1 MANQNAQPAT
11 PSAQPALQGTEA
23 APPAQNILEDVCEI
37 EGQKVESTTMIE
49 RPPLG
54 ETREVSLQ
62 EGQNYIF
69 GFAKADADSFIV
81 DQDGTL
87 TITFECGGSL
97 ILKNYSAV
105 TSGDETSTFAFS
117 DIIPQGELS
126 SMIKVVDTTPAEE
139 EVQPEDTAKNEK
151 TARAEQVANIEPA
164 AGDEAA
170 MLAQIE
176 PAAGEAGGAAG
187 GNSGYGFNTPYTAAS
202 VGPLSAVG
210 PLGQTSLQ
218 YGANFRQPNPLI
230 GEEVEDDDRPTAE
243 GPAEEFLDE
252 TNLAG
257 GPIVETGFITF
268 SFGNDAPGTI
278 TPVAA
283 GGFTSGGSKL
293 GGNLTSEGHPV
304 NVVVNAAQDGYD
316 GIANGQKVFTLV
328 IDQTTGE
335 YTFTLLRPLDHN
347 DATDPNDVIDLNF
360 DVLLTDA
367 DGDELVTQIVV
378 HVADDAPTLDGDGT
392 KSVDEDDIP
401 GASVSGNLIEN
412 FGQDNDAPANIHTTG
427 VWNATGDMAG
437 GVLRSGGENVNVTFN
452 GTTYTGTT
460 TGGTPVFTLTITNQQ
475 TGAYTFN
482 LLQPLDHSAG
492 GNTITLTFG
501 AEIIDFDGDTDTANI
516 VIDIKDDVP
525 DIKDDN
531 PQIGKGLEVIDET
544 DMNGA
549 SITKNGNLPHDDGA
563 DTPSVIAP
571 NGNTQVNGS
580 FAGPN
585 LTSNGDEVI
594 ITQTANGYK
603 GETAGGRVVFTF
615 TINDNGAYSFTL
627 NDQLDHANGAD
638 PNDVI
643 NLRFGVKITDNDGDT
658 DDGFVNVNIVDDA
671 PVLDGDGIKTVDED
685 DIPGAS
691 VSGNL
696 VEDFGEDGQGFINTT
711 GTSNATGDLDGG
723 VLRSG
728 GENVNITF
736 GPNGY
741 TGTTTGGT
749 PVFTLTID
757 PDTGAYT
764 FNLLQPLDHSAGGNT
779 ITLTFGAKIVDF
791 DGDSDLADIVIKI
804 KDDVPEIK
812 DDNPV
817 IGKGLEVVDETNLGP
832 IVRDGSVTFDF
843 GGDGPGA
850 FGPSGTSSSS
860 IPLTSG
866 GNTVTV
872 TPSGTGYVGTA
883 NGQTIFTMA
892 INPDG
897 TYKFTLIGTLD
908 HPVDGPTPADHDDVI
923 TLNFGVR
930 VTDADGDS
938 DTGNIIVRVHDDGPV
953 AVDDGNFT
961 DGNTVT
967 GNVLGND
974 DHGEDGPGAVI
985 SVTFNG
991 TTTPVPAVGTVN
1003 INGAHGVL
1011 TIAANGE
1018 YSYTPNNGT
1027 DGSDVFTYT
1036 MNDNDGATDT
1046 AKLTI
1051 RVDNDDKPIIIK
1063 PAAEVVDETF
1073 LGPIVETGTVDAD
1086 FFGDGPGTIKP
1097 DGITSSSGSKLNGNL
1112 TSLGETV
1119 TITQTAN
1126 GYVGTVNGGAT
1137 NVFTL
1142 TIDPATGD
1150 YTFTLNRVL
1159 DHQDGSN
1166 PNDVITLNFGVVG
1179 TDSDGDTASTS
1190 ITVNV
1195 VDDAP
1200 IAKNDVNTG
1209 EGVRTGNVVTGANG
1223 GAGAAD
1229 DLSND
1234 TPNKVTKI
1242 AFGGTSVNV
1251 PNAGEATINGQY
1263 GQLKISADGSYTY
1276 TPFALPYQGG
1286 GTTSSMSP
1294 GASNFTG
1301 IQNTVTKNGITVK
1314 SANGADLTWY
1324 DNGDGGGIGIA
1335 PDNIYTGEK
1344 LEVDFAASDKV
1355 TITIADLGTNNKQG
1369 GIDYVVHLANGQTVT
1384 GEFDVGPVPH
1394 ADGIAS
1400 FTLNSS
1406 SFGGQQIVG
1415 VDLSTVANS
1424 ALPIASFTVQNI
1436 IVSSHDCPPDQ
1447 GPDQFVYTLTDRDG
1461 DSSTAT
1467 LTVEGNQPILVV
1479 GENVDDKSGSKIE
1492 HRIGCDHGEII
1503 GKRAADILIGDVGG
1517 SKQIA
1522 QNKDFNVV
1530 LILDIS
1536 GSMGEGPGSKLQLLK
1551 DAVSHL
1557 LQDFNNYD
1565 TGTIKVHVV
1574 PFGTTAF
1581 ASGTFTVTD
1590 TAGYNSAVS
1599 FVQAMDNNNQQF
1611 TNYEAPMISALNWLN
1626 GNLTNDPIANADTYT
1641 YFVSDGEP
1649 NHYVGT
1655 SGQTVNANNNAQTV
1669 MNEIH
1674 GVSDGSDEVGQLQ
1687 AKSQLVAVG
1696 IDISGTTLA
1705 RLDTIDE
1712 NGDAVDVQ
1720 NANDLDAAFQ
1730 NLNPLNQLTE
1740 TGDDVLTGG
1749 DGNDLI
1755 FGDTINT
1762 DALATAQGLSTN
1774 PGAGWQVIELLEAG
1788 LGTNA
1793 AWDRDDTI
1801 AYIKANAVAMS
1812 DETVSNGQ
1820 GRQGGND
1827 TLSGGA
1833 GNDIIF
1839 GQEGDDVIT
1848 GGAGNDT
1855 LYGGSGDDVFKFV
1868 NLGGE
1873 GVDTVKD
1880 FEIGDIL
1887 DVSGLLVGYNSV
1899 QDSIN
1904 DFVFK
1909 TESGGNTTI
1918 HVNADGVGG
1927 LAGATAIATLEG
1939 IVGLNIQ
1946 QITNDG
1952 NAV

>member
-1 MANQNAQPAT
+1 MANENAQPAI

-23 APPAQNILEDVCEI
+23 APPTQNVLEDVCEI

-54 ETREVSLQ
+54 ETREIALQ

-87 TITFECGGSL
+87 TVTFDCGGSL

-105 TSGDETSTFAFS
+105 TSGDEAATFAFS

-126 SMIKVVDTTPAEE
+126 SMIKVVDTTQAEE
-139 EVQPEDTAKNEK
+139 EVRPEDTAKNEK
-151 TARAEQVANIEPA
+151 TVRAEQVANIEPA

-176 PAAGEAGGAAG
+176 PAAGDAGGAS
-187 GNSGYGFNTPYTAAS
+187 GNSGYGFNTPYSAAS
-202 VGPLSAVG
+202 VGPLAAVG

-218 YGANFRQPNPLI
+218 YGANFRQPNPLE
-230 GEEVEDDDRPTAE
+230 GEEEVPNDRPTAE
-243 GPAEEFLDE
+243 GPAEEFVDE
-252 TNLAG
+252 TFL

-268 SFGNDAPGTI
+268 SFGNDTPGTI
-278 TPVAA
+278 TPLAA
-283 GGFTSGGSKL
+283 GGFTSTGSKQN
-293 GGNLTSEGHPV
+293 GNLTSNGDPV
-304 NVVVNAAQDGYD
+304 DVVVNAAQDGYD
-316 GIANGQKVFTLV
+316 GVANGQKVFTLV
-328 IDQTTGE
+328 IDQVTGE
-335 YTFTLLRPLDHN
+335 YTFTLLKPLDHN
-347 DATDPNDVIDLNF
+347 DPTDPNDVIDLNF
-360 DVLLTDA
+360 DVLLTDSS
-367 DGDELVTQIVV
+367 GDTLVTQIVV
-378 HVADDAPTLDGDGT
+378 HVADDVPTLEGDGT
-392 KSVDEDDIP
+392 KTVDEDDLP
-401 GASVSGNLIEN
+401 GAAIATGNLVDDYGSDGNGFIEPD
-412 FGQDNDAPANIHTTG
+412 GTS
-427 VWNATGDMAG
+427 NATGDLANG
-437 GVLRSGGENVNVTFN
+437 TLSSGGHNVTITPGLN
-452 GTTYTGTT
+452 GYTGTANGQT
-460 TGGTPVFTLTITNQQ
+460 VFTLAIDPT
-475 TGAYTFN
+475 TGAYTFT
-482 LLQPLDHSAG
+482 LLRPLDHSVG
-492 GNTITLTFG
+492 GDKITLTFG
-501 AEIIDFDGDTDTANI
+501 ANIVDFDGDKDPANI
-516 VIDIKDDVP
+516 VIDIVDDVP
-525 DIKDDN
+525 EIKDGN
-531 PQIGKGLEVIDET
+531 PTVGNGLEVIDET

-549 SITKNGNLPHDDGA
+549 SLTKNGNLPHDDGS
-563 DTPSVIAP
+563 DTPSVITP
-571 NGNTQVNGS
+571 NGNTQISGS

-585 LTSNGDEVI
+585 LTSNGDAVV
-594 ITQTANGYK
+594 ITQTANGYT
-603 GETAGGRVVFTF
+603 GTTTGGVPVFTF
-615 TINDNGAYSFTL
+615 TINQSGAYSYTQMQ
-627 NDQLDHANGAD
+627 QLDHADGTNA
-638 PNDVI
+638 NDVI

-658 DDGFVNVNIVDDA
+658 DDGFVNINIVDDA
-671 PVLDGDGIKTVDED
+671 PVLDGDGTKIVDED
-685 DIPGAS
+685 DLPGAAT

-696 VEDFGEDGQGFINTT
+696 VEDFGEDGPGNIHTT
-711 GTSNATGDLDGG
+711 DTFGATGDLLGGNLTSDGHTVVVTSTASGYVGTANG
-723 VLRSG
+723 V
-728 GENVNITF
+728 EVFNITI
-736 GPNGY
+736 NQS
-741 TGTTTGGT
+741 
-749 PVFTLTID
+749 
-757 PDTGAYT
+757 TGAYT
-764 FNLLQPLDHSAGGNT
+764 FNLLQPLDHSAGGSQ
-779 ITLTFGAKIVDF
+779 ITLTFGTEITDF
-791 DGDSDLADIVIKI
+791 DGDKDPANIVIKVV
-804 KDDVPEIK
+804 DDVPCI
-812 DDNPV
+812 DDGNPV

-832 IVRDGSVTFDF
+832 IVRDGSITFDF

-850 FGPSGTSSSS
+850 FGPSGTVVPSGSMLGGN
-860 IPLTSG
+860 LTSNG
-866 GNTVTV
+866 HTVNITSNA
-872 TPSGTGYVGTA
+872 SGYTGTA
-883 NGQTIFTMA
+883 NGQPVFTMV
-892 INPDG
+892 INADG
-897 TYKFTLIGTLD
+897 TYKFTLLDTLD
-908 HPVDGPTPADHDDVI
+908 HADGTNPNDAI
-923 TLNFGVR
+923 TLTFGVR
-930 VTDADGDS
+930 VSDADGDT
-938 DTGNIIVRVHDDGPV
+938 DTGSIIVRVHDDGPV

-961 DGNTVT
+961 DGNVIN
-967 GNVLGND
+967 GNVLSND
-974 DHGEDGPGAVI
+974 DHGKDGPGAVI

-991 TTTPVPAVGTVN
+991 TTTPVPAVGSVN
-1003 INGAHGVL
+1003 ISGAHGVL
-1011 TIAANGE
+1011 TISANGN

-1027 DGSDVFTYT
+1027 DGSDVFSYT
-1036 MNDNDGATDT
+1036 MDDYDNDTAS

-1051 RVDNDDKPIIIK
+1051 CVDNDDLPIIIK

-1073 LGPIVETGTVDAD
+1073 LGPIIETGNVDAD
-1086 FFGDGPGTIKP
+1086 FFGDTPGTITP
-1097 DGITSSSGSKLNGNL
+1097 NGITSSTGSKLGGNL

-1119 TITQTAN
+1119 TITPTAN

-1142 TIDPATGD
+1142 TINPANGD

-1159 DHQDGSN
+1159 DHQDGAN

-1179 TDSDGDTASTS
+1179 TDADGDTASTS

-1200 IAKNDVNTG
+1200 VAKNDVNTG
-1209 EGVRTGNVVTGANG
+1209 EGVRTGNVVTGVNG

-1234 TPNKVTKI
+1234 TPNLVTKI

-1251 PNAGEATINGQY
+1251 PNVGQATINGQF

-1276 TPFALPYQGG
+1276 TPFAQPYQGG
-1286 GTTSSMSP
+1286 VNATLSLDP
-1294 GASNFTG
+1294 AAANFNG
-1301 IQNTVTKNGITVK
+1301 FQNTFTKNGITVK
-1314 SANGADLTWY
+1314 STSGADLTWY
-1324 DNGDGGGIGIA
+1324 DVGDGAGIGIE
-1335 PDNIYTGEK
+1335 PQNIFGPEK
-1344 LEVDFAASDKV
+1344 LEIDFQASDKV
-1355 TITIADLGTNNKQG
+1355 TLTFADLGDNNNQG
-1369 GIDYVVHLANGQTVT
+1369 GIDYIVHLANGQTVT
-1384 GEFDVGPVPH
+1384 GEFNIGPVPH
-1394 ADGIAS
+1394 ADGVAS

-1406 SFGGQQIVG
+1406 SFGGVQIVG
-1415 VDLSTVANS
+1415 VDVTTINNS
-1424 ALPIASFTVQNI
+1424 ALPQASFTVQNV

-1479 GENVDDKSGSKIE
+1479 GENVDDKQGSNTE
-1492 HRIGCDHGEII
+1492 HRIGCDHGEIT
-1503 GKRAADILIGDVGG
+1503 GKRAADILVGDVGG

-1522 QNKDFNVV
+1522 QNKDFNIV
-1530 LILDIS
+1530 LVLDIS

-1551 DAVSHL
+1551 DAVTHL
-1557 LQDFNNYD
+1557 LQDFNDYD
-1565 TGTIKVHVV
+1565 TGTVKVHVV

-1590 TAGYNSAVS
+1590 NTGFNNAVS
-1599 FVQAMDNNNQQF
+1599 FVQAMDNNGQGW

-1626 GNLTNDPIANADTYT
+1626 GSLTNDPIPGASTFT

-1655 SGQTVNANNNAQTV
+1655 SGQTVNSNNNAQTV

-1687 AKSQLVAVG
+1687 AKSQVVAVG

-1749 DGNDLI
+1749 DGNDLL
-1755 FGDTINT
+1755 FGDTLFT
-1762 DALATAQGLSTN
+1762 DDLATAQGLSTT
-1774 PGAGWQVIELLEAG
+1774 PGAGWTVIEQLEAG
-1788 LGTNA
+1788 LGNDVS
-1793 AWDRDDTI
+1793 WDRADTI
-1801 AYIKANAVAMS
+1801 AYIKANAVAMAEES
-1812 DETVSNGQ
+1812 VSNGQ

-1873 GVDTVKD
+1873 GVDAVKD

-1899 QDSIN
+1899 QDSID

>member
-1 MANQNAQPAT
+1 MANENAQPAT
-11 PSAQPALQGTEA
+11 PSAQPALQGTES

-54 ETREVSLQ
+54 ETREVDLQ

-69 GFAKADADSFIV
+69 GFAKADADTFIV

-87 TITFECGGSL
+87 TVTFECGGSL

-105 TSGDETSTFAFS
+105 TTGDEASTFAFS

-139 EVQPEDTAKNEK
+139 AEPENTAKNEK
-151 TARAEQVANIEPA
+151 TVKAEQVANIEPA

-176 PAAGEAGGAAG
+176 PAAGDAGGAS
-187 GNSGYGFNTPYTAAS
+187 GNSGYGFNTPYNAAT
-202 VGPLSAVG
+202 VNPLNAVG
-210 PLGQTSLQ
+210 PLGETERQ

-230 GEEVEDDDRPTAE
+230 AEEVEEDDRPTAE

-257 GPIVETGFITF
+257 GPIVETGSITF
-268 SFGNDAPGTI
+268 DFGNDAPGTV

-283 GGFTSGGSKL
+283 GGFTSGGSQL
-293 GGNLTSEGHPV
+293 NGNLTSEGHAV
-304 NVVVNAAQDGYD
+304 TVVVNAAQDGYD
-316 GIANGQKVFTLV
+316 GVANGQTVFTLV
-328 IDQTTGE
+328 IDQVTGE
-335 YTFTLLRPLDHN
+335 YTFTLLRPLDHD

-392 KSVDEDDIP
+392 KVVDEKDIP

-427 VWNATGDMAG
+427 VSSATGDMAG
-437 GVLRSGGENVNVTFN
+437 GVLRSGGENVNITFN
-452 GTTYTGTT
+452 GTSYTGTT

-492 GNTITLTFG
+492 GDKITLTFG
-501 AEIIDFDGDTDTANI
+501 AEIIDFDGDTDPANI
-516 VIDIKDDVP
+516 VIEVKDDVP
-525 DIKDDN
+525 DIKDGN
-531 PQIGKGLEVIDET
+531 PTIGNGLEVIDET
-544 DMNGA
+544 DMNGG
-549 SITKNGNLPHDDGA
+549 SITRNGNLPVDTGA
-563 DTPSVIAP
+563 DTPVTILP
-571 NGNTQVNGS
+571 NGTTQLNGS
-580 FAGPN
+580 FVGPN
-585 LTSNGDEVI
+585 LLSHGEVVT
-594 ITQTANGYK
+594 ITQTANGYQ
-603 GETAGGRVVFTF
+603 GVAPGNRVVFTF
-615 TINDNGAYSFTL
+615 TINNNGSYSYTQ
-627 NDQLDHANGAD
+627 NDQLDHADGTDA
-638 PNDVI
+638 NDVI
-643 NLRFGVKITDNDGDT
+643 NLRFGVTITDNDGDT
-658 DDGFVNVNIVDDA
+658 DSGFVNVNIVDDA
-671 PVLDGDGIKTVDED
+671 PILNGDGTKTIDED

-696 VEDFGEDGQGFINTT
+696 VEDFGEDGQGNIHTT
-711 GTSNATGDLDGG
+711 GTSSATGDLAGG
-723 VLRSG
+723 TLKSG

-736 GPNGY
+736 NGTSY

-749 PVFTLTID
+749 PVFTLTIN
-757 PDTGAYT
+757 PVTGAYT
-764 FNLLQPLDHSAGGNT
+764 FNLLQPLDHSVGGNT
-779 ITLTFGAKIVDF
+779 ITLTFGAEIVDY
-791 DGDSDLADIVIKI
+791 DGDTDPANIVIEV

-812 DDNPV
+812 DHNPQ
-817 IGKGLEVVDETNLGP
+817 IGNGLEVVDETLPNP
-832 IVRDGSVTFDF
+832 DVRNGTINFDF
-843 GGDGPGA
+843 GGDGPGS
-850 FGPSGTSSSS
+850 FGASGTSSSS
-860 IPLTSG
+860 IPLTSHG
-866 GNTVTV
+866 VPVTI
-872 TPSGTGYVGTA
+872 TPSATGYVGTA
-883 NGQTIFTMA
+883 GGNEVFKITI
-892 INPDG
+892 NNDG
-897 TYKFTLIGTLD
+897 TYQFTLTGVLD
-908 HPVDGPTPADHDDVI
+908 HPVDGSTPADHDDII
-923 TLNFGVR
+923 TLNFGVQ

-938 DTGNIIVRVHDDGPV
+938 DTGSITVRVHDDGPK
-953 AVDDGNFT
+953 AVDDGNST
-961 DGNTVT
+961 TGQVVN
-967 GNVLGND
+967 GNVLSND
-974 DHGEDGPGAVI
+974 SHGQDGPGAVI

-991 TTTPVPAVGTVN
+991 NTTLVPAVGTVN
-1003 INGAHGVL
+1003 INGTNGVL
-1011 TIAANGE
+1011 TIAANGQ
-1018 YSYTPNNGT
+1018 YTYTPNDNK
-1027 DGSDVFTYT
+1027 DGNDVFTYT
-1036 MNDNDGATDT
+1036 MNDFDGDT
-1046 AKLTI
+1046 ASAKLKI
-1051 RVDNDDKPIIIK
+1051 GVDTDDKPIIIK

-1073 LGPIVETGTVDAD
+1073 LGPIVETGNVDAD
-1086 FFGDGPGTIKP
+1086 FFGDTPGTITP
-1097 DGITSSSGSKLNGNL
+1097 DGITSSTGSKLNGNL
-1112 TSLGETV
+1112 TSLGQTV
-1119 TITQTAN
+1119 TITETAN

-1142 TIDPATGD
+1142 TINPATGD

-1159 DHQDGSN
+1159 DHNNPGD

-1200 IAKNDVNTG
+1200 IAKNDVNLG
-1209 EGVRTGNVVTGANG
+1209 EGVRTGNVVTGVNG
-1223 GAGAAD
+1223 GSGAAD

-1234 TPNKVTKI
+1234 TPNNVTKI

-1251 PNAGEATINGQY
+1251 PTVGQATINGQF

-1276 TPFALPYQGG
+1276 TPFAQPFQGG
-1286 GTTSSMSP
+1286 VNTTLSLDP
-1294 GASNFTG
+1294 AAANFNG
-1301 IQNTVTKNGITVK
+1301 FQNTFTKNGITVK

-1324 DNGDGGGIGIA
+1324 DAGDGGGIGIA
-1335 PDNIYTGEK
+1335 PDNIFGPEMM
-1344 LEVDFAASDKV
+1344 EIDFAASDKL
-1355 TITIADLGTNNKQG
+1355 TLTFADLGDNNKIG
-1369 GIDYVVHLANGQTVT
+1369 GIDYILHLANGQTVS
-1384 GEFDVGPVPH
+1384 GEFDIGPVPH
-1394 ADGIAS
+1394 ANGFAS

-1406 SFGGQQIVG
+1406 SFGGVQIVG
-1415 VDLSTVANS
+1415 IDVTTIANS
-1424 ALPIASFTVQNI
+1424 ALPQASFTVQNV

-1479 GENVDDKSGSKIE
+1479 GENVDDKSGSKTE

-1503 GKRAADILIGDVGG
+1503 GKRAADILVGDVGG

-1522 QNKDFNVV
+1522 QNKDFNIV

-1551 DAVSHL
+1551 DAVTNL
-1557 LQDFNNYD
+1557 LGDFNDYD

-1581 ASGTFTVTD
+1581 ASGTFEVTND
-1590 TAGYNSAVS
+1590 AAFNSAVS

-1626 GNLTNDPIANADTYT
+1626 GNLTNDPIAGADTFT

-1655 SGQTVNANNNAQTV
+1655 SGQTVNSNNNAQLV

-1674 GVSDGSDEVGQLQ
+1674 GISDGSDEVGQLQ
-1687 AKSQLVAVG
+1687 AKSQVVAVG

-1720 NANDLDAAFQ
+1720 NAGDLDAAFQ

-1749 DGNDLI
+1749 DGNDLM
-1755 FGDTINT
+1755 FGDTLFT
-1762 DALATAQGLSTN
+1762 DDLAAAQGLSTA
-1774 PGAGWQVIELLEAG
+1774 PGAGWTVIEQLEAG

-1812 DETVSNGQ
+1812 EESVSNGN

-1833 GNDIIF
+1833 GSDIIF

-1848 GGAGNDT
+1848 GGGGNDT

-1873 GVDTVKD
+1873 GVDAVKD
-1880 FEIGDIL
+1880 FEIGDLL

-1918 HVNADGVGG
+1918 HINADGVGG